1 MLVGPAV
8 RRVAIIGGLRI
19 PFARAYTAYASA
31 SNQDMLTAALRGVV
45 ERFKLQGERLGD
57 VAAGAVIKHSKDYNL
72 VRESVLSSGLDP
84 QTPGLDMQR
93 ACGTGLEA
101 AIDIGNKIALGQ
113 IEVGIAGG
121 VDSIS
126 DAPIVYPHSYQQL
139 LLRSYRA
146 RGAWGRVSPW
156 LDLRPKHFKP
166 VLPAVIEPRTGL
178 SMGQST
184 EIMAKRWQISRTDQD
199 LLAYDSHLKAAAAW
213 RSGFYDDLVIEY
225 LGLKS
230 DNNVRADTSLDKL
243 GKLHPSFAADGTL
256 TAGNSTPLTDGA
268 SAVLLATPEWAA
280 RRNLPVLAYLR
291 YGKAWAVDFASGK
304 EGLLMAPAYAV
315 PAMLRDAGITL
326 QEFDYYEIHEA
337 FAAQVLCTL
346 KAWESA
352 DYCRHVLG
360 LPAPLGSIDRS
371 RLNIK
376 GGSVA
381 LGHPF
386 AATGT
391 RIVATLAKLLAAD
404 ANAKRGLVSVCTAGG
419 MGVTA
424 IIERDMARRQRQAF
438 GKTLSSDHRR
448 GACRVWL
455 GSARGG
461 PRGFQQGA

>member
-166 VLPAVIEPRTGL
+166 VLPAVVELRTGL

-424 IIERDMARRQRQAF
+424 IIER
-438 GKTLSSDHRR
+438 
-448 GACRVWL
+448 
-455 GSARGG
+455 
-461 PRGFQQGA
+461 

>member
-72 VRESVLSSGLDP
+72 VRESVLSSGLDA

-156 LDLRPKHFKP
+156 LDLRPKHFRP

-184 EIMAKRWQISRTDQD
+184 EIMAKRWQISRTEQD

-230 DNNVRADTSLDKL
+230 DNNVRSDTSLDKL

-315 PAMLRDAGITL
+315 PAMLRDAGISL

-424 IIERDMARRQRQAF
+424 IIER
-438 GKTLSSDHRR
+438 
-448 GACRVWL
+448 
-455 GSARGG
+455 
-461 PRGFQQGA
+461 